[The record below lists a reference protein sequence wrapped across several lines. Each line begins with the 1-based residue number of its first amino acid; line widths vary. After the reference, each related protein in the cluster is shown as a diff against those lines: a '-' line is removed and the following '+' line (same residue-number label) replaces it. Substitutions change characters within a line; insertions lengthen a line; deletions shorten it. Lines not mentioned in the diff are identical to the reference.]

1 MHFCG
6 LSADGAGGGLPWRS
20 WRESSVWANGRYRTT
35 SPLWKYS
42 GRSGEHRVII
52 RCTGKTE
59 ILSSIRAAASGN
71 LIIRT
76 TNKLN
81 LLRGEVK
88 PNENEAKRPTLW
100 NRIRSETQT
109 ESHLHLTG
117 RRDTRFRLLKSEIYC
132 YEIAVLCRILRVSVG
147 KSKVRSKSL
156 ISEFKRRYELTAA
169 ALQNMIWRVECSKN
183 IPTWWA
189 SNSWWK
195 CCRSGNRLHIVFCE
209 AVLFR

>member
-1 MHFCG
+1 MRFCG
-6 LSADGAGGGLPWRS
+6 LSADGAGGDLPWRS

-76 TNKLN
+76 TDNLN

-117 RRDTRFRLLKSEIYC
+117 RRDTRFRLLKGEIC
-132 YEIAVLCRILRVSVG
+132 
-147 KSKVRSKSL
+147 
-156 ISEFKRRYELTAA
+156 F
-169 ALQNMIWRVECSKN
+169 LQNCRFKPCSSC
-183 IPTWWA
+183 A
-189 SNSWWK
+189 SMESRMK
-195 CCRSGNRLHIVFCE
+195 LFFRL
-209 AVLFR
+209 